1 MTTLETG
8 LPLDPVE
15 FERRLTILSDL
26 NSLAALPLES
36 LTPLVPSLEESHYPA
51 GTVIVSDT
59 ASATGTRR
67 FVIVSGQAEVT
78 APGPNGAVPL
88 ATLGPGELFGE
99 AAVLEPGGDRH
110 ATITAQTNV
119 EVLSFDGPTFEQLVA
134 SDEMAQRA
142 FGWIA
147 GHRMTARF
155 LKLASPFA
163 ALTPDQT
170 HTLSKKIRRQTV
182 AAGDVVVRQGDE
194 GDTAFLVMK
203 GKLDAVLEAEDGS
216 EKRLATMRAGMLFG
230 ETALLNR
237 TPRNATVRALEPSE
251 LLVLSRTDILDAM
264 SSVRDV
270 RAKMVELLQM
280 RALPRRVD
288 GVEVHERQTPEGQ
301 TIRVL
306 KDRARGRYYRLSPQG
321 WFLWQRLDGRHTIR
335 HLTLD
340 YIYEFKSLSP
350 QVIADVVGGLAAAGF
365 IVAPELPIDELMAK
379 VPRWQRALLTL
390 RRIATW
396 QKSIHGIDGALTR
409 AYRGG
414 VWMFYT
420 IPVQVVLT
428 LVIVT
433 GFVAFVRG
441 TGTMP
446 RAIAEIGPQILLFL
460 IPLNILAVFIH
471 ELGHAFAVKAFGRE
485 VPRAGIGWFWFG
497 PMAFVDTSDMWLT
510 SRWPRIAVNLAGL
523 HTNVIVA
530 GLASLAALY
539 SPSLFWSAVLWQS
552 ALMSY
557 WMVAVN
563 LNPLLE
569 YDGYWVLC
577 DWLDIPNLRAKSMSW
592 LGHDLVPAL
601 RTPGGL
607 RGHAFDLAYGLA
619 SVLYVVAMVVVVV
632 IVYRYTVQG
641 WMATVMPAWAASGL
655 AWLAALLVA
664 GGAGSALISDL
675 RAPRKKA

>member
-8 LPLDPVE
+8 LPLDPAE
-15 FERRLTILSDL
+15 FERRLTVLSDL
-26 NSLAALPLES
+26 YSLAALPVAS
-36 LTPLVPSLEESHYPA
+36 LSPLVPGLREEHYPA
-51 GTVIVSDT
+51 GTVIVSDV
-59 ASATGTRR
+59 AAATGARR
-67 FVIVSGQAEVT
+67 FVVVSGQAEVS

-88 ATLGPGELFGE
+88 ATLGAGELFGE
-99 AAVLEPGGDRH
+99 AALLEPGGDRH
-110 ATITAQTNV
+110 AVITAQTDMD
-119 EVLSFDGPTFEQLVA
+119 VLSFDGPTFEQVVA
-134 SDEMAQRA
+134 TDEVAQHA

-170 HTLSKKIRRQTV
+170 HALSMKIQRLTV

-203 GKLDAVLEAEDGS
+203 GSLDAVLATADGT
-216 EKRLATMRAGMLFG
+216 EKRLSTMRAGMMFG

-237 TPRNATVRALEPSE
+237 APRNATVRALEPSE
-251 LLVLSRTDILDAM
+251 LIVLSRTDILDAM
-264 SSVRDV
+264 TSVQDV

-280 RALPRRVD
+280 RMLPKAVD
-288 GVEVHERQTPEGQ
+288 GIEVYERQTPEGQ

-321 WFLWQRLDGRHTIR
+321 WFLWQRLDGQHTIR

-340 YIYEFKSLSP
+340 YLYEFKSLSP

-365 IVAPELPIDELMAK
+365 IVVPDFPINDMLERI
-379 VPRWQRALLTL
+379 PRWQRVLLTV

-396 QKSIHGIDGALTR
+396 QKSIHGIDAVLTK

-414 VWMFYT
+414 GWILHTVPAHVTFAVL
-420 IPVQVVLT
+420 IVV
-428 LVIVT
+428 
-433 GFVAFVRG
+433 GFVAFLRSAA
-441 TGTMP
+441 TMP
-446 RAIAEIGPQILLFL
+446 KAIAQIGPEILLFL
-460 IPLNILAVFIH
+460 IPLNVFAVFIH

-485 VPRAGIGWFWFG
+485 VPRAGVGWFWFG

-510 SRWPRIAVNLAGL
+510 GRWPRIAVNLAGV
-523 HTNVIVA
+523 HTNVIVG
-530 GLASLAALY
+530 GLCSLAALY

-552 ALMSY
+552 AFMSY
-557 WMVAVN
+557 WLVSVN

-577 DWLDIPNLRAKSMSW
+577 DWLDIPNLRRKSLSW
-592 LGHDLVPAL
+592 VGHDLIPAL

-607 RGHAFDLAYGLA
+607 RGHAFDLAYGIG
-619 SVLYVVAMVVVVV
+619 SVLYVVLMVVVVAV
-632 IVYRYTVQG
+632 VYRHTLQG
-641 WMATVMPAWAASGL
+641 WIASVLPVWAARGL
-655 AWLAALLVA
+655 AWLAALAVVA
-664 GGAGSALISDL
+664 GAGSALVTDL